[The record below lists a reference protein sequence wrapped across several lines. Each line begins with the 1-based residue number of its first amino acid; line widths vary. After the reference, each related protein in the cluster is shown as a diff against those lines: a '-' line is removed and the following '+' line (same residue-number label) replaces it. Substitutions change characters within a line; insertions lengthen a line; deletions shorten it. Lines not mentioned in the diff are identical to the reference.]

1 MNKGKILR
9 KVIFVAA
16 GILIIIGALNGG
28 VKDVMNKAN
37 RICYEC
43 IGIG

>member
-9 KVIFVAA
+9 KVIFVAVVL
-16 GILIIIGALNGG
+16 LIIVGALIGG
-28 VKDVMNKAN
+28 IRVVMNKAN
-37 RICYEC
+37 RISYEC

>member
-16 GILIIIGALNGG
+16 VILIIIGALNSG

>member
-1 MNKGKILR
+1 MDKGKILR

-16 GILIIIGALNGG
+16 VLLIIFGALNGG
-28 VKDVMNKAN
+28 IRDVMNKAN

>member
-1 MNKGKILR
+1 MDKGKILR
-9 KVIFVAA
+9 KVIFVVAV
-16 GILIIIGALNGG
+16 ILIIIGALNGG

>member
-1 MNKGKILR
+1 MDKCKIIR

-16 GILIIIGALNGG
+16 VLLIILGALNGG
-28 VKDVMNKAN
+28 IRDVMNKAN
-37 RICYEC
+37 KICYEC

>member
-1 MNKGKILR
+1 MDKCKIIR

-16 GILIIIGALNGG
+16 VLLVIVGALNGG
-28 VKDVMNKAN
+28 IKDVMNKAN

>member
-16 GILIIIGALNGG
+16 VILIIIGALNGG
-28 VKDVMNKAN
+28 VKDVMNKAK

>member
-1 MNKGKILR
+1 MDKGKILR

-16 GILIIIGALNGG
+16 VILIIIGALNGG

>member
-1 MNKGKILR
+1 MNEGKILR

-16 GILIIIGALNGG
+16 VILIIIGALNGG

>member
-1 MNKGKILR
+1 MDKCKIIR

-16 GILIIIGALNGG
+16 VLLIILGALNGG
-28 VKDVMNKAN
+28 IKDVMNKAN
-37 RICYEC
+37 KICYEC